1 MENTKDE
8 KTATAPSAEATLEQK
23 SEEQKGVVQEDVKPE
38 GKEEGKETK
47 PKTIPYERFKEVND
61 KLKSLQ
67 TQLDESKP
75 KAKEKPTEDFWQQKV
90 DFAISNRDYSGEE
103 VDMIADW
110 ARFRGTTLAEATK
123 DEMLKAA
130 LFAHREKVARESKTP
145 EPSSTT
151 ATFNKKALHE
161 LGKDELRDNW
171 ETIRDK
177 AISAGKKRKQK

>member
-8 KTATAPSAEATLEQK
+8 KTATAPSAEATPEQK

-38 GKEEGKETK
+38 GKVEE

-67 TQLDESKP
+67 TQLDKP
-75 KAKEKPTEDFWQQKV
+75 KPEDKETPKEDLWQQKV

-110 ARFRGTTLAEATK
+110 ARFKGTTLAEATK

-130 LFAHREKVARESKTP
+130 LFAHREKVAREDKTP

-151 ATFNKKALHE
+151 ATFNKKAIHE

-171 ETIRDK
+171 EEIRDK
-177 AISAGKKRKQK
+177 AISAGKNRKQK